1 MSGLCS
7 SPQAN
12 SKQTPSLTLFCRLL
26 GLGWRYRRG
35 GLVLVALNGLL
46 VAATVWGLGLIG
58 LGIDVVRH
66 SLQPDSPA
74 PIGPLGLTLPTH
86 WSPMTTIAGV
96 AGLIAALGI
105 VVTFLKYVTALVSAE
120 LSQRVLIQLR
130 TDVYDKLQ
138 RLSFRFFDAAESSS
152 LINRASGDVQ
162 AVRTFVDGVFFKVVS
177 VGLSLIVYLFYMV
190 QVHDLLT
197 IACLAT
203 TPLLCLGGAW
213 FSRKVQPEYRK
224 SSELGDR
231 MIQVLT
237 ENFQGIHV
245 VKGFARE
252 PQQIERFERASA
264 EIHDQKRRIFWIVS
278 VFQPAM
284 GFLTQI
290 NQFILLAFG
299 GYLVVRGQL
308 ALGAGLFVFANLL
321 HEFANQVGQITNI
334 ANTIQSSLTGAE
346 RVFEIL
352 DAPGEL
358 TSPANPIPFK
368 TARGAI
374 RFDHVYFGYHDDQS
388 VLHDLS
394 FEIQPGESIGV
405 AGLTGAGKSSLLSLI
420 PRFYDVHSGSV
431 SIDGFDVRSLDLRD
445 LRRRIGIVFQESF
458 LFSHTIAANIAFGAP
473 EATREQIE
481 AAARLAS
488 AHEFISR
495 LPDGYDTI
503 VGEHG
508 SNLSGGQRQRLAL
521 ARTLLLNPSILLLD
535 DATAA
540 VDAET
545 EHEIQQAFSQ
555 VLPGRTS
562 LIVSNRLSTLVHTDR
577 ILFLQNG
584 HLVDSGRPDQLLE
597 RPGPFL
603 EMIQP
608 QLDESLSDADGI
620 GARPAARL
628 AANRSSS
635 APHLHLR
642 S

>member
-1 MSGLCS
+1 MSLGPCS
-7 SPQAN
+7 SPEET
-12 SKQTPSLTLFCRLL
+12 SKPKSSLTLFCRLL
-26 GLGWRYRRG
+26 ALGWRYRGG
-35 GLVLVALNGLL
+35 GLLLVALNGLL
-46 VAATVWGLGLIG
+46 VAMTVWGLGLVG

-66 SLQPDSPA
+66 SLQPQSTA
-74 PIGPLGLTLPTH
+74 PVGPLGLKFPAD
-86 WSPMTTIAGV
+86 WSPMATIAAV
-96 AGLIAALGI
+96 AGLIAAVGI
-105 VVTFLKYVTALVSAE
+105 GATILKYITALVSAE

-138 RLSFRFFDAAESSS
+138 RLSFRFFDAAESGS

-177 VGLSLIVYLFYMV
+177 VSLSLVVYLCYML
-190 QVHDLLT
+190 QVHSLLT

-203 TPLLCLGGAW
+203 TPLLCFGAAW

-231 MIQVLT
+231 LIQVLT

-252 PQQIERFERASA
+252 PQQIARFENASA
-264 EIHDQKRRIFWIVS
+264 EVHDQKRRIFWIVS
-278 VFQPAM
+278 IFQPVM

-290 NQFILLAFG
+290 NQFVLLAFG
-299 GYLVVRGQL
+299 GYLVVKGQL
-308 ALGAGLFVFANLL
+308 ALGTGLFVFANLL

-358 TSPANPIPFK
+358 TSSAHPIPFK
-368 TARGAI
+368 AARGAI
-374 RFDHVYFGYHDDQS
+374 QFDRVQFGYHEDLP

-394 FEIQPGESIGV
+394 FEVQPGESIGV
-405 AGLTGAGKSSLLSLI
+405 AGLTGAGKSTLLSLI
-420 PRFYDVHSGSV
+420 PRFYDVQSGQV
-431 SIDGFDVRSLDLRD
+431 MIDGHDVRSLELCD

-473 EATREQIE
+473 DATREEIE
-481 AAARLAS
+481 TAARLAS

-562 LIVSNRLSTLVHTDR
+562 LVVSNRLSTLIHTDR

-584 HLVDSGRPDQLLE
+584 HLVDSGRPDELLG

-603 EMIQP
+603 EMVQP
-608 QLDESLSDADGI
+608 QLDESASEGVAPR
-620 GARPAARL
+620 AAARFTASL
-628 AANRSSS
+628 
-635 APHLHLR
+635 PVPPLMHLR